1 MYYMSIFQIAETHP
15 ERVFAITDTGMTFKY
30 GDILNVEKLIRR
42 SVGRN
47 LAFLLCRNTPGTLLS
62 YLGALKSDA
71 VPLLLD
77 ASMPVELLKDLSI
90 CYKPSF
96 FVIPADRQEEISQLI
111 PSAEEIWRFQD
122 SMLIW
127 TGWDGPALAKEL
139 KLLLTT
145 SGSTGSPK
153 LVRISEQNLEANAG
167 AIAEYLQID
176 GDERPIT
183 SLPMHYSYGISVIN
197 SHVLR
202 GATLLL
208 TARTVLERGFWE
220 FAKHNE
226 ATSFAGVPYTYELLD
241 RLRFYGLAPPS
252 LRTLTQAGGKLQ
264 PELHEKIAGWCRD
277 TGRRLF
283 VMYGQTEASPRM
295 GYLPAEVSVEKRGS
309 MGIAIPGGKLYLID
323 EDGREVEAYGQA
335 GELVYEGRNVSLG
348 YAECREDLTLGDEN
362 CGVLK
367 TGDMAYRDAEG
378 YYYIIGR
385 KKRFIKLLGQR
396 VSLDDVERR
405 LKAKFHFE
413 AACLGEDGLLRVL
426 IQNMTEEQ
434 RGSVESYLSDH
445 MGIPIQLV
453 RISGIDVIPKSAAG
467 KVLYGKIM

>member
-1 MYYMSIFQIAETHP
+1 MSIFQAAERHP
-15 ERVFAITDTGMTFKY
+15 ERILAIADAGTILRY
-30 GDILNVEKLIRR
+30 GDILNAEKLIRQ
-42 SVGRN
+42 SVGKN
-47 LAFLLCRNTPGTLLS
+47 LVFLLCRNTPGALLC

-71 VPLLLD
+71 APLLLD
-77 ASMPVELLKDLSI
+77 ASMPAELLKDLSM

-96 FVIPADRQEEISQLI
+96 FVIPADRQQEISQMF
-111 PSAEEIWRFQD
+111 PSAEEVWRFRD
-122 SMLIW
+122 SMLIR

-153 LVRISEQNLEANAG
+153 LVRLSAQNLEANARS
-167 AIAEYLQID
+167 IAEYLDINET
-176 GDERPIT
+176 ERPIT
-183 SLPMHYSYGISVIN
+183 SLPMHYSYGMSVIN

-208 TARTVLERGFWE
+208 TERTILERGFWE
-220 FAKHNE
+220 FAKRDE
-226 ATSFAGVPYTYELLD
+226 ATSFAGVPYTYELFH
-241 RLRFYGLAPPS
+241 RLRFYELAPPS

-264 PELHEKIAGWCRD
+264 PELHEKLAGWCRD
-277 TGRRLF
+277 TGRKFF

-323 EDGREVEAYGQA
+323 EDGGTVELYGQV
-335 GELVYEGRNVSLG
+335 GELVYEGKNVSLG
-348 YAECREDLTLGDEN
+348 YAECREDLTRGNEN
-362 CGVLK
+362 RGVLK

-378 YYYIIGR
+378 YYYIVGR

-396 VSLDDVERR
+396 VSLDDVETR
-405 LKAKFHFE
+405 LKAKFHLE
-413 AACLGEDGLLRVL
+413 AACLGEDGLLRVF
-426 IQNMTEEQ
+426 IQNMTEDQ
-434 RGSVESYLSDH
+434 RSDVESYLSDS
-445 MGIPIQLV
+445 MGIPIQLI
-453 RISGIDVIPKSAAG
+453 RISGTDVIPKSPAG